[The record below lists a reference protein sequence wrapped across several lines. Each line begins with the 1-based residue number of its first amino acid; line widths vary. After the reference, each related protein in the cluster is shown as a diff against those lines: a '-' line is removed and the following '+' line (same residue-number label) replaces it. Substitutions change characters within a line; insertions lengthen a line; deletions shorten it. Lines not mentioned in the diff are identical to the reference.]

1 MVTRMSNPTAPL
13 AEVVAAALKDAGL
26 SDNAAATRSGIP
38 RETLRRR
45 LVTGDFKHG
54 ELWRIAEVLDTTPAA
69 LVAQAEKRAA

>member
-1 MVTRMSNPTAPL
+1 MSNPLTPL
-13 AEVVAAALKDAGL
+13 ARVVAAALDDKGISVNGA
-26 SDNAAATRSGIP
+26 SIQSGIP

-54 ELWRIAEVLDTTPAA
+54 ELWRIAEVLDTTPAS